1 MFDTLIVQPIFN
13 LLLGLYAII
22 PGGDFGISLIVFTIL
37 VRFALWPLVKKQL
50 HQTKAIKKLQPEL
63 AKIKKQAKGNRQAE
77 GMMMMEVYKKHG
89 INPFRSLGILL
100 IQLPI
105 FIALYRVIQII
116 TIERERVGEFAY
128 SFMENL
134 APIKAIIENPKSFNE
149 TLFGFIDLTETALT
163 PNIYLFIIALGA
175 AVLQYYMAKQTMPA
189 SDSDKR
195 LRDVL
200 AATAEGKEP
209 DQAEVNAIVMRKM
222 LKILPVVLFFVVINL
237 PGALALYFAVSNL
250 VAVVQQHRILNQDK
264 AELEDAADKTD
275 AKTRAKKA
283 EKAEIVAPAQPKK
296 SAPKAPKKSSK
307 PVKKTDSTN
316 VTRISAEDT
325 PNKTKRR

>member
-116 TIERERVGEFAY
+116 TVERERVAEFAY
-128 SFMENL
+128 GFMENV
-134 APIKAIIENPKSFNE
+134 APIKAIIDNPESFNE

-163 PNIYLFIIALGA
+163 PNVYLFLIALGA

-209 DQAEVNAIVMRKM
+209 DQSEVNAIVMRKM

-250 VAVVQQHRILNQDK
+250 VAVVQQKRILDQDK
-264 AELEDAADKTD
+264 DELEEAADKNA
-275 AKTRAKKA
+275 AKNRVKKA
-283 EKAEIVAPAQPKK
+283 KEAEVIAPAKSKK
-296 SAPKAPKKSSK
+296 IKSSK
-307 PVKKTDSTN
+307 PVKPSDSATI
-316 VTRISAEDT
+316 TRISAKET
-325 PNKTKRR
+325 PKKTKRR